1 MCGIIGMVGE
11 KDVTSFLMNGL
22 HRMEYRGYDSAGIVV
37 YKEGEFLRRRAKG
50 KVAALENVIN
60 DAPVDGNIGI
70 GHIRWATHGAP
81 TEVNAHPHF
90 SQDVMVVHNGII
102 ENWQVLKEEL
112 TAKGFVFQ
120 TQTDTEVIAHLI
132 QDYFNEG
139 LCAFKAFK
147 AAIARLEGA
156 YALAVMIRS
165 RPHELFVARLGSPL
179 VIGLG
184 EGEMYVGSDPLSLAL
199 ATDKVCFLEE
209 GDYGVITK
217 DEIEL
222 YNKNSE
228 AVSRD
233 IVETGLKAE
242 HINKNGFEHYMLKEI
257 YEQPA
262 VFAALIEHYID
273 TEKKCVKDLSLP
285 FDVQNISRL
294 AFIAC
299 GTAYHAGAVGR
310 YYMESLAQIPVDI
323 DVASEY
329 RYRDVIQPKGGAF
342 IAFSQSGETADTLA
356 ALRKAKA
363 EGQHIISIV
372 NVESST
378 MARESDSILPII
390 AGSEIGVA
398 STKAFTAQCFVVL
411 CLAIWCGRQKG
422 VLSAQDESAIVEGLL
437 SLPRLYN
444 QILEKPEL
452 IENIGKA
459 IAPASDTLFLGRG
472 RNFPIALEAA
482 LKLKE
487 ISYIHAEGY
496 ASGEMK
502 HGAIALI
509 DEHMPVIVLAPSD
522 DVLEKSL
529 SNMQE
534 VAARDAQVIL
544 VADKQVCESQEAKH
558 KILMPSIHPVVSPL
572 LYVLPMQ
579 LLAYYAALALGKDVD
594 QPRNLAKSVT
604 VE

>member
-1 MCGIIGMVGE
+1 MCGIIGMVGQR
-11 KDVTSFLMNGL
+11 DVTDFLMNGL
-22 HRMEYRGYDSAGIVV
+22 HRMEYRGYDSAGIAV
-37 YKEGEFLRRRAKG
+37 YKDGEFFRRRAKG
-50 KVAALENVIN
+50 KVAALENVVS

-90 SQDVMVVHNGII
+90 SADVMVVHNGII
-102 ENWQVLKEEL
+102 ENWQELKAEL
-112 TAKGFVFQ
+112 IAKGFTFH
-120 TQTDTEVIAHLI
+120 TDTDTEVVAHLI
-132 QDYFNEG
+132 QDYFNNG

-165 RPHELFVARLGSPL
+165 RPHEIFVARLGSPL
-179 VIGLG
+179 VIGVG
-184 EGEMYVGSDPLSLAL
+184 EGEMYVGSDPLSLAQ
-199 ATDKVCFLEE
+199 ATSQVVFLEE
-209 GDYGVITK
+209 GDFGVITK

-222 YNKNSE
+222 YDKNAN
-228 AVSRD
+228 AVNRD
-233 IVETGLKAE
+233 KVETGLTAE
-242 HINKNGFEHYMLKEI
+242 KIDKNGFDYYMLKEI
-257 YEQPA
+257 HEQPA
-262 VFAALIEHYID
+262 VFATLIERYID
-273 TEKKCVKDLSLP
+273 TEKKCVKDLPLSLDP
-285 FDVQNISRL
+285 KTTDRL
-294 AFIAC
+294 TFIAC
-299 GTAYHAGAVGR
+299 GTAYHSALAGR
-310 YYMESLAQIPVDI
+310 YYMESLAQIPVDV

-329 RYRDVIQPKGGAF
+329 RYRDIIHPKNGAF

-356 ALRKAKA
+356 ALRKAKS
-363 EGQHIISIV
+363 ENQHIISIV

-378 MARESDSILPII
+378 MARESHDILPTI
-390 AGSEIGVA
+390 AGAEIGVA
-398 STKAFTAQCFVVL
+398 STKAFTAQCFVIL
-411 CLAIWCGRQKG
+411 CFTLWCARKKGLLSPQKETEIIE
-422 VLSAQDESAIVEGLL
+422 ALL

-444 QILEKPEL
+444 QILENPKP
-452 IENIGKA
+452 IEAIGKA

-509 DEHMPVIVLAPSD
+509 DEHMPVVVLAPSD
-522 DVLEKSL
+522 DILEKSL

-544 VADKQVCESQEAKH
+544 VADKDVCEKQAAKH
-558 KILMPSIHPVVSPL
+558 KFVMPDIHPIVSPL

-579 LLAYYAALALGKDVD
+579 LLAYYAAVALGKDVD